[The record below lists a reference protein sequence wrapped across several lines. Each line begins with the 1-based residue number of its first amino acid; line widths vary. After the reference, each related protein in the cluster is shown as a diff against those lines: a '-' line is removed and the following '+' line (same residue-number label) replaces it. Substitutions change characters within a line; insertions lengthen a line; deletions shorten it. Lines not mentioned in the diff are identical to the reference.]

1 MDIILR
7 TGDLLKHGSHLR
19 RFGHFSA
26 HSRHGRVE
34 LPDRPAGL
42 FRRFYFI
49 DNRLSRKWDVTKN
62 VTVGTEDQPLAS
74 ALSDKSMSSRG
85 VDTDIEVVFIHI

>member
-1 MDIILR
+1 MVALYDV
-7 TGDLLKHGSHLR
+7 TSQADFQK
-19 RFGHFSA
+19 
-26 HSRHGRVE
+26 
-34 LPDRPAGL
+34 PAGL

-62 VTVGTEDQPLAS
+62 VTAGTEDQPLAS

-85 VDTDIEVVFIHI
+85 VDTDIAVVFIHI